1 MPKNVRVA
9 VTTLFAIA
17 FVGLTLDYF
26 PDTRAGYILSTT
38 LFVVAAYPVYR
49 ALEIGPDRTYAV
61 VAPAFVPAV
70 SVMHELRQ
78 YLPVPFVRY
87 SAAVMVAGSFAI
99 MIERL
104 VRRREP

>member
-1 MPKNVRVA
+1 MPENVRVA

-26 PDTRAGYILSTT
+26 PDTRAGNVLSTI

-49 ALEIGPDRTYAV
+49 ALEMGPDRTYAV
-61 VAPAFVPAV
+61 AAIAFVPVV

-78 YLPVPFVRY
+78 HLPVAFVRY
-87 SAAVMVAGSFAI
+87 SAAVMVAASLAI

-104 VRRREP
+104 VRRRER